1 MGKQVKQQKMEKNGG
16 GMAIEQ
22 TIASDDSLLPSAA
35 ELSAYQQ
42 VDPTITSWLLN
53 QTKLEQ
59 EHRHKTDNDKI
70 KLMNKAVNTDRWFL
84 VFFFVVVLLFIGLSA
99 FFVYIEKKYRRVH
112 FWCVRYY
119 WSICTIQAI
128 LQKQTITFPRCDI
141 FAAETITAGYFV
153 STGHPTPRSEI
164 VCCL

>member
-99 FFVYIEKKYRRVH
+99 FFVYIEKNIAGSIFGACGTIGAFVLYRQ
-112 FWCVRYY
+112 FFKN
-119 WSICTIQAI
+119 
-128 LQKQTITFPRCDI
+128 KQ
-141 FAAETITAGYFV
+141 
-153 STGHPTPRSEI
+153 
-164 VCCL
+164 